1 MKISNEIKIGSTTIV
16 IIVAFIFMFSF
27 LKGKNVL
34 KSTVNYYAVYD
45 NVGGLAESSPVEV
58 NGFQVGVVQDIRF
71 LDEVSGKL
79 LVVLSVDK
87 NFKLPVNTVAQIKPV
102 SIIAGMKV
110 QLIYGQGPGFYAN
123 KDTLKGTLNASIM
136 TTMEEDID
144 PIILSATSTIENL
157 DSIARAF
164 ANLLSADF
172 VLNLNQIAKN
182 LETTTTTLSNIAS
195 TKEEEIDSLIVN
207 LKEFSDML
215 ANNSDKLDRIFT
227 DLGSISDSLAM
238 ADIGT
243 TITNL
248 RNSLEATTVLLDNLN
263 SGKGTA
269 GQLLVDEDLYNNL
282 NGTINTLNNLLED
295 INNYPK
301 KYVHFSL
308 FGKK

>member
-157 DSIARAF
+157 DSIAQAF